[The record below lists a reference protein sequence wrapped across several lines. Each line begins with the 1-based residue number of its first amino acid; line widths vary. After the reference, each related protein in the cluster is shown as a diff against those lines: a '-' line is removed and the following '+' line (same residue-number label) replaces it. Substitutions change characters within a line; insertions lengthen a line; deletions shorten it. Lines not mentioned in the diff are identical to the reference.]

1 MPPSPSPIAHRA
13 LVDSRQRDLE
23 QIDPRPRPVPVTCR
37 PPCPGPLRS
46 LARAAPPCPSRC
58 ASARAR
64 WRTLARPGQLGPEVD
79 ILRVMGWPDPVI
91 DRLGYDPRSLYVE
104 TFWLG
109 ILGPTCTWLMRRF
122 AAGLDDVPAGFDLD
136 MADTA
141 RALGLGD
148 RSGRQS
154 PFRRSLARCVTF
166 QMARREGP
174 TTLAVRRRIPPMP
187 RRHLERLPASLRER
201 HIHWMIPP
209 RSSPVLEQAR
219 RNARRLALA
228 LFASGNNRPE
238 VELQLVRWQV
248 HPALAHEAAQWA
260 WAYRGHE
267 DTGTR
272 ST

>member
-1 MPPSPSPIAHRA
+1 MTVVPVIADPIIAPDAEPILIQPHP
-13 LVDSRQRDLE
+13 E
-23 QIDPRPRPVPVTCR
+23 PVPESGSGT
-37 PPCPGPLRS
+37 GPM
-46 LARAAPPCPSRC
+46 APSTP
-58 ASARAR
+58 AI
-64 WRTLARPGQLGPEVD
+64 E
-79 ILRVMGWPDPVI
+79 ILRVVAWPDPVI

-122 AAGLDDVPAGFDLD
+122 AAALDESPTGFDLD

-154 PFRRSLARCVTF
+154 PFRRALARCVTF

-174 TTLAVRRRIPPMP
+174 TTLAVRRRIPPMA
-187 RRHLERLPASLRER
+187 RRHLDRLPVPLQER
-201 HIHWMIPP
+201 HAQWMIPP
-209 RSSPVLEQAR
+209 RSSPVLEDAR

-228 LFASGNNRPE
+228 LLASGNERPE
-238 VELQLVRWQV
+238 VELQLVRWHV

-260 WAYRGHE
+260 WAYRAHEATSSRAVGRRPAALKGSPAGSQGHAGE
-267 DTGTR
+267 VT
-272 ST
+272 